1 MKYFWIFLSII
12 LALAPLSTYA
22 QNASSDATD
31 FSAWQNSLEE
41 IASNNVQIQAY
52 RSQLQAQQAANGAA
66 LRLPDPEAEVA
77 YLFGSPKGIPNRTNV
92 SLTQTLD
99 WSVIL
104 GRKRALAEA
113 DNQVALQTYRSAL
126 QRVLADADR
135 ALTSVV
141 YSNRLCSELTLR
153 DSIARDMLKLYAE
166 KFQRGDISQLEYNKV
181 RLNASMSQ
189 AELAR
194 AESERMQAQLALQA
208 LNGGKPLD
216 FSSANY
222 PSSAQSLP
230 PMDSLLQVA
239 QLSSPAVAAAQAAI
253 VQSRAQERVA
263 RAEALPQL
271 TVGFQGE
278 YIRQNNY
285 SGLSVGFTLP
295 LWGNA
300 RQRVRQAQ
308 MQTVAN
314 ELSLADA
321 QQQLSQAIRQQ
332 YAQAQALQRTADE
345 LQEELSLTSNDR
357 LLRRSLELGQ
367 ISLLD
372 YLLEV
377 SFYYSARTAQLEA
390 ERDAQLALSQLRGM
404 MY

>member
-1 MKYFWIFLSII
+1 MKPFWKILSIM
-12 LALAPLSTYA
+12 LLLAPFSTWAQDAMTYA
-22 QNASSDATD
+22 PHFA
-31 FSAWQNSLEE
+31 AWQRPMQE
-41 IASNNVQIQAY
+41 IVSNNLQIAAL
-52 RSQLQAQQAANGAA
+52 RSQLQAQQVANGSA

-92 SLTQTLD
+92 SLTQQLD

-113 DNQVALQTYRSAL
+113 DNNAALHAYRSAL
-126 QRVLADADR
+126 QRILADADR

-141 YSNRLCSELTLR
+141 YSNRLCAELSLR
-153 DSIARDMLKLYAE
+153 DSIARDILKLYTE
-166 KFQRGDISQLEYNKV
+166 KFHRGDISQLEYNKV

-194 AESERMQAQLALQA
+194 AMSERTQAQLALQS
-208 LNGGKPLD
+208 LNGGKPLS
-216 FSSANY
+216 FSCTSY
-222 PSSAQSLP
+222 PSSVHSLP
-230 PMDSLLQVA
+230 SVDSLLSAA
-239 QLSSPAVAAAQAAI
+239 QLSSPSIAAAQAAI
-253 VQSRAQERVA
+253 AQSQAQERVA
-263 RAEALPQL
+263 RAEALPQF

-285 SGLSVGFTLP
+285 SGLSLGFTLP

-300 RQRVRQAQ
+300 RQRVRQAKVE
-308 MQTVAN
+308 TVAHT
-314 ELSLADA
+314 LSLADA
-321 QQQLSQAIRQQ
+321 RLQLSQSISQQ
-332 YAQAQALQRTADE
+332 YADAQALQRTADDLQAE
-345 LQEELSLTSNDR
+345 LTETSNVQ

-390 ERDAQLALSQLRGM
+390 ERDAQMALSGLRGM

>member
-99 WSVIL
+99 WNVIL

-141 YSNRLCSELTLR
+141 YSNRLCCELTLR
-153 DSIARDMLKLYAE
+153 DSIARDILKLYDE

-216 FSSANY
+216 FSSASY
-222 PSSAQSLP
+222 PFSAQSLP
-230 PMDSLLQVA
+230 PMDGLLQMA

-253 VQSRAQERVA
+253 VQSQAQERVA

-308 MQTVAN
+308 VQTVAN

-345 LQEELSLTSNDR
+345 LQEGLSLTSNDR

>member
-194 AESERMQAQLALQA
+194 AESERIQAQLALQA

>member
-1 MKYFWIFLSII
+1 MKYLCKILSII

-22 QNASSDATD
+22 QNASSDAPN

-41 IASNNVQIQAY
+41 IASNNVQIQAL
-52 RSQLQAQQAANGAA
+52 RSQLQAQQAANGVG

-92 SLTQTLD
+92 SLTQQLD

-104 GRKRALAEA
+104 GRRKALAEA
-113 DNQVALQTYRSAL
+113 NNQQALHSYRASL
-126 QRVLADADR
+126 QRILTDIDR
-135 ALTSVV
+135 ALTSAV
-141 YSNRLCSELTLR
+141 YSNRLCEELTLR
-153 DSIARDMLKLYAE
+153 DSIARDVLKLYAE
-166 KFQRGDISQLEYNKV
+166 KFQRGDISQIEYNKV

-194 AESERMQAQLALQA
+194 AESERTQAQLTLQA
-208 LNGGKPLD
+208 LNGGKRID
-216 FSSANY
+216 FSSTSY
-222 PSSAQSLP
+222 PSSAHSLP
-230 PMDSLLQVA
+230 AMDSLLVAAQVA
-239 QLSSPAVAAAQAAI
+239 SHTIAAAQGAI
-253 VQSRAQERVA
+253 QQSQAQERVA
-263 RAEALPQL
+263 RTDALPQL

-278 YIRQNNY
+278 YIRENNY
-285 SGLSVGFTLP
+285 SGLSIGFTLP

-300 RQRVRQAQ
+300 RQRVRQAKAET
-308 MQTVAN
+308 MSRT
-314 ELSLADA
+314 LSLADA
-321 QQQLSQAIRQQ
+321 RQQ
-332 YAQAQALQRTADE
+332 IAQLVSKQYATAQALQHTGDE
-345 LQEELSLTSNDR
+345 LQEGLSLTSNDR

-390 ERDAQLALSQLRGM
+390 ERDAQLAIAELRGLI
-404 MY
+404 Y